1 MLDLSY
7 QNLIYAK
14 VEDMNDFYRGTLPEI
29 VKIKTLIST
38 LRLIYSLPPDYI
50 ELQVSEEGR
59 TYKVLVKG
67 SRKSILGWF
76 YYIPLQK
83 RLDLYSSDTPDVPLI
98 QWKNKRAITKNYSKI
113 LDGAGIDKA
122 FDRLLSI
129 L

>member
-7 QNLIYAK
+7 QNLRYAK

-29 VKIKTLIST
+29 LKIKTLIST

-59 TYKVLVKG
+59 IYRIIVKG
-67 SRKSILGWF
+67 PKKSILGWF

-83 RLDLYSSDTPDVPLI
+83 RLDLYSSDQQDIPLI
-98 QWKNKRAITKNYSKI
+98 QWKNKKAVTKTYSKI
-113 LDGAGIDKA
+113 LDGANIDKA
-122 FDRLLSI
+122 FDRLLNI